1 MSKSKQGAPG
11 EEPAAAPVASDGAT
25 RKRPVEMLPAGD
37 AQPKRRRGSR
47 GGRRHKKPAAA
58 AAASEQVQTKPAAAT
73 GQTGQAQGSSPRDGY
88 AAPAGA
94 LSDLPT
100 APLIPAVGPGLPSDR

>member
-1 MSKSKQGAPG
+1 VSNSKQGAPG
-11 EEPAAAPVASDGAT
+11 EEPAAAPVASGGAS
-25 RKRPVEMLPAGD
+25 KESAGDAPAGD

-58 AAASEQVQTKPAAAT
+58 AAANDQVQTKPAPAEAET
-73 GQTGQAQGSSPRDGY
+73 TRPAQGSSPRDGY

-100 APLIPAVGPGLPSDR
+100 APLIPAAGRAS